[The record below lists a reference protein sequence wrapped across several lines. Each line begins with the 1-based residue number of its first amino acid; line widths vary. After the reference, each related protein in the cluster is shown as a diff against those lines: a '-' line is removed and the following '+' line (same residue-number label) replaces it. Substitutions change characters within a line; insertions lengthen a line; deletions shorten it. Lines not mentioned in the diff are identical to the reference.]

1 MALGPSSPAW
11 GWKVRL
17 DELQAVL
24 AFGEGKADT
33 RGLSWTEHQAL
44 SRQIRNQ
51 VSLLEELA
59 GGMSRKL
66 TAWKRE
72 VGVPQGA
79 MAHTRA
85 DIQLLSGLLAECREL
100 ASSGL
105 HFLEQPP
112 PSLEVG
118 EGTEEEVVPETPP
131 EVASASKT
139 PQASLTYAEAAKGEG
154 VEARVFMGLP
164 SDRLRG
170 LLVSLKAQHAEA
182 DSGLAG
188 VQAELR
194 EQREKSNRTSNYKR
208 GPLRA
213 AIAEKKLVEQH
224 LSYTLLQTEKKIA
237 DIQAILQQR
246 AKDAARSRRQR
257 AMEGRR
263 DMSPGE
269 ESSKDLDSNSHH
281 SPGEP
286 STSALAT
293 PGGAAETEG
302 KAREKD
308 SEEEWDGEKGEEG
321 RGLIKESLLK
331 FGNELGEDSVKDKK
345 KKKKKRK
352 TSPGGVWRFHRGG

>member
-1 MALGPSSPAW
+1 
-11 GWKVRL
+11 
-17 DELQAVL
+17 
-24 AFGEGKADT
+24 
-33 RGLSWTEHQAL
+33 
-44 SRQIRNQ
+44 
-51 VSLLEELA
+51 
-59 GGMSRKL
+59 MSRKL

-79 MAHTRA
+79 TAHTRA

-139 PQASLTYAEAAKGEG
+139 PQASLTYAEAVKGEG

-194 EQREKSNRTSNYKR
+194 EQREKSNRTSNYK
-208 GPLRA
+208 RA

-286 STSALAT
+286 STSA
-293 PGGAAETEG
+293 TEG

-345 KKKKKRK
+345 KKKKNIARR
-352 TSPGGVWRFHRGG
+352 VWRFHRGG

>member
-79 MAHTRA
+79 TAHTRA

-100 ASSGL
+100 AST
-105 HFLEQPP
+105 P

-131 EVASASKT
+131 EVASASKA

-246 AKDAARSRRQR
+246 AKDAARAGETCPQVRSPARTWIPTPITHLGSHGGEGQREGQESAGQRTKRRK
-257 AMEGRR
+257 RR
-263 DMSPGE
+263 
-269 ESSKDLDSNSHH
+269 
-281 SPGEP
+281 
-286 STSALAT
+286 
-293 PGGAAETEG
+293 
-302 KAREKD
+302 
-308 SEEEWDGEKGEEG
+308 
-321 RGLIKESLLK
+321 
-331 FGNELGEDSVKDKK
+331 
-345 KKKKKRK
+345 KRK